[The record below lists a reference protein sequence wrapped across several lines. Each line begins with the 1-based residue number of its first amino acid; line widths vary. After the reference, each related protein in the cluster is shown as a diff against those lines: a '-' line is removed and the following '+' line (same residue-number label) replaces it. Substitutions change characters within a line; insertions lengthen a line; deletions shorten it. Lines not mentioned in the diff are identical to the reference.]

1 MRFSCETCGQRYKA
15 DDSFAG
21 EDVECSKCGATISVP
36 ASEQPLE
43 PPETAPSPPKLSLSS
58 VSQKTARPESSKTV
72 QLPPKPPVP
81 PVSASAVEPE
91 SAKVPKLTMPSSF
104 KKQMQKR
111 ETGASEEVK
120 APPLS
125 IPGIKPQA
133 QEPEKKTEVKAPQF
147 TMPSDFKQD
156 SDETAGDP
164 DAGNCPKCGSLLQS
178 ASAVI
183 CTQCGHNL
191 KAGMNVNTLKK
202 AKTAGKLGFA
212 IGAGAGAALL
222 SGVIWAAIAVWI
234 KLEIG
239 YVACLVGLIT
249 GAVVCLVTPE
259 RSARMGALAVAL
271 ACVGMLCGKMLT
283 AEYLIRDTFKS
294 FASMTEKFTKANS
307 KFGKQFQD
315 MALMGMLAEEMR
327 ESGEI
332 SDPKNNEDLKKL
344 APKPGEK
351 ASKAYLDAWKKVGVE
366 AKRNMAKVKK
376 KFAKLS
382 KADKARLKKKM
393 ERLILVIP
401 LQQEMISNGEIP
413 KPDEKWKELAPKS
426 FKEKPSKEYLEA
438 LEKYS
443 VQVAENMKKVKKKL
457 FTLSDAEAERL
468 KNNMGSSI
476 SNQISYWQKLKMVTS
491 YWDILW
497 FLLAVSTAWGLG
509 NGTSSLSR
517 QGL

>member
-1 MRFSCETCGQRYKA
+1 
-15 DDSFAG
+15 
-21 EDVECSKCGATISVP
+21 
-36 ASEQPLE
+36 
-43 PPETAPSPPKLSLSS
+43 
-58 VSQKTARPESSKTV
+58 
-72 QLPPKPPVP
+72 
-81 PVSASAVEPE
+81 
-91 SAKVPKLTMPSSF
+91 
-104 KKQMQKR
+104 
-111 ETGASEEVK
+111 
-120 APPLS
+120 
-125 IPGIKPQA
+125 
-133 QEPEKKTEVKAPQF
+133 
-147 TMPSDFKQD
+147 MPSDFKQD
-156 SDETAGDP
+156 TEDTAGDP
-164 DAGNCPKCGSLLQS
+164 DAGNCPKCGSPLQS

-222 SGVIWAAIAVWI
+222 SGVIWAAIAVWV

-332 SDPKNNEDLKKL
+332 SDTKNNEDLKKL

-351 ASKAYLDAWKKVGVE
+351 ASKAYLDAWKKSEWRPNGIWLKLRKNLQNYR
-366 AKRNMAKVKK
+366 KRT
-376 KFAKLS
+376 
-382 KADKARLKKKM
+382 
-393 ERLILVIP
+393 
-401 LQQEMISNGEIP
+401 
-413 KPDEKWKELAPKS
+413 KP
-426 FKEKPSKEYLEA
+426 
-438 LEKYS
+438 
-443 VQVAENMKKVKKKL
+443 
-457 FTLSDAEAERL
+457 
-468 KNNMGSSI
+468 G
-476 SNQISYWQKLKMVTS
+476 
-491 YWDILW
+491 
-497 FLLAVSTAWGLG
+497 
-509 NGTSSLSR
+509 
-517 QGL
+517 

>member
-1 MRFSCETCGQRYKA
+1 MRFSCGTCGQRYKA

-36 ASEQPLE
+36 VSEQPLE
-43 PPETAPSPPKLSLSS
+43 SPKTAPSPPKLSLSL

-81 PVSASAVEPE
+81 PVSVAADEQE
-91 SAKVPKLTMPSSF
+91 AAKVPKLTMPSSF
-104 KKQMQKR
+104 KKQMQER
-111 ETGASEEVK
+111 EAGTSEEVK
-120 APPLS
+120 APSLS

-133 QEPEKKTEVKAPQF
+133 QDPGKKPEVKDPQL

-156 SDETAGDP
+156 TEETAGNP
-164 DAGNCPKCGSLLQS
+164 DAGNCPKCGSSLQS

-222 SGVIWAAIAVWI
+222 SGVIWAAISVWLG
-234 KLEIG
+234 LEIG

-294 FASMTEKFTKANS
+294 FASMTEKFSKANS

-315 MALMGMLAEEMR
+315 LALMGMLAEEMR

-332 SDPKNNEDLKKL
+332 SDTKNNEDLKKL

-351 ASKAYLDAWKKVGVE
+351 PSKAYLDALKKTGIL

-376 KFAKLS
+376 KLAALS
-382 KADKARLKKKM
+382 KADRARLQKKID
-393 ERLILVIP
+393 RALLAFP
-401 LQQEMISNGEIP
+401 LYQEMVDKGEIS
-413 KPDEKWKELAPKS
+413 KLDESYKDLAPKS
-426 FKEKPSKEYLEA
+426 FKDNPSKEYLEA
-438 LEKYS
+438 LKKYDM
-443 VQVAENMKKVKKKL
+443 QYNENMKKVKKKL
-457 FTLSDAEAERL
+457 YALSDVEVERL
-468 KNNMGSSI
+468 KSNMGSSI
-476 SNQISYWQKLKMVTS
+476 SNQISYWQKLKMTMS

-497 FLLAVSTAWGLG
+497 FLLAISTAWGLG

-517 QGL
+517 QGM